1 MKILVVE
8 DEPELAQ
15 VIVEILEEECYA
27 ADLATDGESA
37 DEAMAVNDYDLVVLD
52 WTIPEPDGVE
62 LLRRWRGAGKDIPVL
77 MLTGKTEVEARVVGL
92 DTGADDY
99 LTKPFSFR
107 ELLARVRTLLRRRGR
122 EIQHLEAGDL
132 ELDRPSRTVTVAG
145 KIVEFTPKEFGVLEY
160 LLTRPDEVV
169 TRTDLVEH
177 AWDDS
182 YDGFSNVIDVTIYRL
197 RKKIDGGRDKSLLHT
212 VKGVGYVLRT
222 ERT

>member
-8 DEPELAQ
+8 DEPELAE
-15 VIVEILEEECYA
+15 VIVEILQEECYA
-27 ADLATDGESA
+27 VDLAVDGDSA
-37 DEAMAVNDYDLVVLD
+37 DEAVAVNAYDLVVLD
-52 WTIPEPDGVE
+52 WSIPSPDGVE
-62 LLRRWRGAGKDIPVL
+62 LLYRWRGAGQDFPVL
-77 MLTGKTEVEARVVGL
+77 MLTGNTAVEARVQGL

-99 LTKPFSFR
+99 LTKPFAFR

-122 EIQHLEAGDL
+122 EIQQLRAGDL
-132 ELDRPSRTVTVAG
+132 ELDRPSRTVTVDG
-145 KIVEFTPKEFGVLEY
+145 KPINLTPKEFGVLEY
-160 LLTRPDEVV
+160 LLSRPEEVI

-197 RKKIDGGRDKSLLHT
+197 RKKVDGGRSKHLIHT
-212 VKGVGYVLRT
+212 VKGVGYVLKK